1 MSKRID
7 ELMRISDRG
16 FVDEYDDIKVILN
29 NFLNYSMEE
38 LSNALPEGCDLYGF
52 ADNAAQKFGGIKFN
66 DRESLEKLH
75 LSDLLCI
82 MKYFEDTF
90 NDSTGVL
97 LSYLK
102 NLRNNIFCLKNL
114 PWAKLFLSISVK
126 SLMDFLDKECG
137 AYQYS
142 AIYRSM
148 CGVSK
153 ECSQF
158 ELSENT
164 TLKQLLDGTG
174 SALFASWNPCYD
186 KELYFETI
194 ESACLIIKFIFING
208 TAAWCYDKSEFL
220 EFLEKYETEFDIMED
235 LPID

>member
-1 MSKRID
+1 MSERID

-29 NFLNYSMEE
+29 NFLNHTMSE
-38 LSNALPEGCDLYGF
+38 LKNALPESCDLYGF
-52 ADNAAQKFGGIKFN
+52 ADNVALKLGGIKLN
-66 DRESLEKLH
+66 DRESLEKLR

-90 NDSTGVL
+90 SDSTGVL
-97 LSYLK
+97 LSYMK

-114 PWAKLFLSISVK
+114 PWATLFMSISVK

-158 ELSENT
+158 ELSEYT
-164 TLKQLLDGTG
+164 TLKQLLEGTG
-174 SALFASWNPCYD
+174 SALFASWNPGYD
-186 KELYFETI
+186 KELYFDTI

-208 TAAWCYDKSEFL
+208 IAAWCYNKSEFL
-220 EFLEKYETEFDIMED
+220 EFLEKYETEFDIRDD

>member
-7 ELMRISDRG
+7 ELMRISDKG

-29 NFLNYSMEE
+29 NFLNYTMSE
-38 LSNALPEGCDLYGF
+38 LNNALPESCDLYGF
-52 ADNAAQKFGGIKFN
+52 AENVAQKLGGIKLN
-66 DRESLEKLH
+66 DRESIENLR

-90 NDSTGVL
+90 SDSTGIL
-97 LSYLK
+97 LSYMK

-114 PWAKLFLSISVK
+114 PWATLFMSISVK

-148 CGVSK
+148 CGMSK

-158 ELSENT
+158 ELSEYT
-164 TLKQLLDGTG
+164 TLKQLLDGMG

-186 KELYFETI
+186 KDLYFETI

-208 TAAWCYDKSEFL
+208 IAAWCYDKSAVL
-220 EFLEKYETEFDIMED
+220 EFLEKYETEINIQGD
-235 LPID
+235 LLSD

>member
-1 MSKRID
+1 MSERID

-38 LSNALPEGCDLYGF
+38 LSNALPESCDLYGF
-52 ADNAAQKFGGIKFN
+52 ADNVAGKLGGIKLN
-66 DRESLEKLH
+66 DRESIENLR

-90 NDSTGVL
+90 SDSTGVL
-97 LSYLK
+97 LSYMK

-114 PWAKLFLSISVK
+114 PWATLFMSISVK
-126 SLMDFLDKECG
+126 SLMGFLDKECG

-158 ELSENT
+158 ELSEYT
-164 TLKQLLDGTG
+164 TLKQLLEGTG
-174 SALFASWNPCYD
+174 SALFASWNPGYD
-186 KELYFETI
+186 KELYFDTI

-208 TAAWCYDKSEFL
+208 IAAWCYDKSEFL
-220 EFLEKYETEFDIMED
+220 AFLEKYEAEINIQDD

>member
-1 MSKRID
+1 MSERID
-7 ELMRISDRG
+7 ELMRISDKG
-16 FVDEYDDIKVILN
+16 FVDEYNDIKVILE

-38 LSNALPEGCDLYGF
+38 LNNALPESCDLYGF
-52 ADNAAQKFGGIKFN
+52 ADNVALKLGGIKLN

-90 NDSTGVL
+90 SDLTGVL
-97 LSYLK
+97 LSYMK

-114 PWAKLFLSISVK
+114 PWATLFMSISVK

-148 CGVSK
+148 CGMSK
-153 ECSQF
+153 ECAQF
-158 ELSENT
+158 ELSEYT
-164 TLKQLLDGTG
+164 TLKQLLEGTG
-174 SALFASWNPCYD
+174 IALFASWNPGYD
-186 KELYFETI
+186 KELYFDTI

-208 TAAWCYDKSEFL
+208 IAAWCYDKSEFL
-220 EFLEKYETEFDIMED
+220 AFLEKYEAEINIQDD